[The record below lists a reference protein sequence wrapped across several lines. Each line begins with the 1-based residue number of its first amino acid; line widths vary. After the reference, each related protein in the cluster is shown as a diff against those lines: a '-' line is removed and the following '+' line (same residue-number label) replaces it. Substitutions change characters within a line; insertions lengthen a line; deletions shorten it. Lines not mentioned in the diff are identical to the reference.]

1 MLLCEADSDRVPSTG
16 EAVHH
21 TPEDAGDT
29 AAAAR
34 AGRLIVTHVGR
45 ALTPRQAV
53 DRAAKRY
60 GGPVDHAAPGAV
72 FPVG

>member
-1 MLLCEADSDRVPSTG
+1 MRRPAPDEA
-16 EAVHH
+16 EHLHH
-21 TPEDAGDT
+21 TPEEAGRT

-34 AGRLIVTHVGR
+34 AGRLVVTHVGR
-45 ALTPRQAV
+45 GLGPDEAV
-53 DRAAKRY
+53 ARASAHY